1 MMAEYARFD
10 MIYIGIYS
18 TRPGTL
24 GAKKYVDN
32 IDRLVKKT
40 RHARLNDLLRT
51 ISDTN
56 NIQEI

>member
-1 MMAEYARFD
+1 